1 MIDLLKNTIGKEH
14 KLIAHKGVFFSLFD
28 SNGKLIFSKG
38 MIEVDKSLDQIID
51 IFYHSFFSQ
60 LEDQIK
66 LIVVDVVTHLEEL
79 YDYGVINK
87 IDWTKNG
94 VAVQQLEGELGGVIL
109 PNTEGVADVKQLFS
123 LIKKKNNLN
132 GNIKV
137 FLFQTQRIVVEY
149 KK

>member
-1 MIDLLKNTIGKEH
+1 
-14 KLIAHKGVFFSLFD
+14 
-28 SNGKLIFSKG
+28 

-94 VAVQQLEGELGGVIL
+94 VAVQQLEGELWWVIL
-109 PNTEGVADVKQLFS
+109 PNTEWVADVKQLFS